1 MTGIRIYKF
10 TKGDYPHW
18 LLIIQT
24 IGNATGVQTKQINT
38 LDGDGGRGWREGLE
52 GGAGGGRRAGG
63 RCGILAHQKVAHG
76 NRDRIDIKP

>member
-38 LDGDGGRGWREGLE
+38 LDGDGGRGW
-52 GGAGGGRRAGG
+52 
-63 RCGILAHQKVAHG
+63 
-76 NRDRIDIKP
+76 